1 MFNSPGS
8 GNDFSSKMGNSKII
22 KSLLDCLQAI
32 LLFNFIIFV
41 TAWILSQRDRSVI
54 VFISLSAM
62 FSFFASCLSTAVIVL
77 ILFFAPSMLLVHN
90 KQ

>member
-41 TAWILSQRDRSVI
+41 TVWILSQRDRSVI

-62 FSFFASCLSTAVIVL
+62 FSFLPLLSL
-77 ILFFAPSMLLVHN
+77 QQSLS
-90 KQ
+90 